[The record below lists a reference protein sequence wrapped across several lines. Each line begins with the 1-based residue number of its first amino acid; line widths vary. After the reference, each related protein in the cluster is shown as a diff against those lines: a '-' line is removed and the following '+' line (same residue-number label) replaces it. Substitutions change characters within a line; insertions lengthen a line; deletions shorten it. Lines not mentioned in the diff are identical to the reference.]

1 MRFLAIGSTRRRLA
15 AAGLCAALLGLAG
28 CGEGPGEGVPS
39 RGSTSPSTG
48 TPGESRSTLGRARD
62 RAESVI
68 DDVHEYDRRRMD
80 MIDEMNGVERESDGS
95 DDPEAGG

>member
-1 MRFLAIGSTRRRLA
+1 MHRTAPRPVPRVLATLGVLA
-15 AAGLCAALLGLAG
+15 AVIIGG

-68 DDVHEYDRRRMD
+68 DDVHEYDRKRMD
-80 MIDEMNGVERESDGS
+80 LIDEMNGVQRDPDPA
-95 DDPEAGG
+95 DDPDDGG